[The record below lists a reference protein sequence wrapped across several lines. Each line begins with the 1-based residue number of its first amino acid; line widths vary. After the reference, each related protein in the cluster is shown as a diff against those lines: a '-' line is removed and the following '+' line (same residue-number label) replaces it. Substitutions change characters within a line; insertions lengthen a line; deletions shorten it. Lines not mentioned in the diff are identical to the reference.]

1 MVFNAALIRRRI
13 RSPRL
18 CVEHL
23 EVGETSRTDVAVC
36 YFEGRADPELVNTVR
51 ERIAQARVDA
61 LTMNQES
68 LAELLVRK
76 RWYNPFPKFK
86 FTERPDAAA
95 AQILEGDVVVLVDNS
110 PAAII
115 LPTTLFDVME
125 EANDYYFPPITGSYL
140 RLVRF
145 FTTFL
150 TTFLTP
156 VWLLLIQEP
165 ERVPGWLEFI
175 LMEEPAQVPPLL
187 QLLILELAIDGLK
200 LAALNTPNILTT
212 SFSMIG
218 AIILGD
224 FAVQSGW
231 FSAEVMLYMAVVA
244 IANYNQP
251 NLELGYALK
260 FMRLILLVAT
270 GLSGPV
276 GLCGR
281 CGVAVFGLVSN
292 RTISGAVLPLSS
304 GPLQRRGIEE
314 KAAADRER
322 PSRKKGRLTAGR
334 SRMPPC
340 WKRKRDRSGPCVTG
354 ARPVLLF
361 GWERAWLGSGHQQV
375 EGAAVCDALVQGGAQ
390 GEHGGGGDAEL
401 VDADGQEGG
410 QQIRVGPQLP
420 ADPRSR
426 CPPRGRRRRPFSEP
440 GALRGGEDRKTCP
453 GRCVVGHRPACTG
466 SGRWCR
472 WRRSPPAGPAQAP

>member
-1 MVFNAALIRRRI
+1 MAVERDITWNIRHFKGALRCDRNFDVVYRVFRISAGGRPACFFVDGFAKDEIMEEAAGIFLWDTGRGPAPGCPYFLKVVCPLLRGGHQRGEDTIVGQILSGVWAVFVDGMDQCVLIDQRTYPQRTTSEPDQDKSFRGSRDGFVETMVFNAALIRRRI

-270 GLSGPV
+270 GLLGLWGFV
-276 GLCGR
+276 GGAALLFL
-281 CGVAVFGLVSN
+281 VLVSN
-292 RTISGAVLPLSS
+292 RTISGQCYLYPLVPFNGGELKKKLLRIGS
-304 GPLQRRGIEE
+304 GPP
-314 KAAADRER
+314 ER
-322 PSRKKGRLTAGR
+322 KGA
-334 SRMPPC
+334 
-340 WKRKRDRSGPCVTG
+340 
-354 ARPVLLF
+354 
-361 GWERAWLGSGHQQV
+361 
-375 EGAAVCDALVQGGAQ
+375 
-390 GEHGGGGDAEL
+390 
-401 VDADGQEGG
+401 
-410 QQIRVGPQLP
+410 
-420 ADPRSR
+420 
-426 CPPRGRRRRPFSEP
+426 
-440 GALRGGEDRKTCP
+440 
-453 GRCVVGHRPACTG
+453 
-466 SGRWCR
+466 
-472 WRRSPPAGPAQAP
+472 

>member
-1 MVFNAALIRRRI
+1 MAVERDITWNIRHFQGALRCDRNFDVVYRVFRICGREACMFFVDGFAKDEIMEKLLEFFYGIQDEDLLRDAHTFSKSCVPYCEVAISGEEDTIVGQILSGVWAVFVDGMDQCVLIDQRTYPQRTTSEPDQDKSFRGSRDGFVETMVFNAALIRRRI

-156 VWLLLIQEP
+156 VWLLLIQE
-165 ERVPGWLEFI
+165 
-175 LMEEPAQVPPLL
+175 
-187 QLLILELAIDGLK
+187 LAIDGLK

-270 GLSGPV
+270 GLLGLWGFV
-276 GLCGR
+276 GGAALLFL
-281 CGVAVFGLVSN
+281 VLVSN
-292 RTISGAVLPLSS
+292 RTISGQCYLYPLVPFNGGELKKKLLRIGS
-304 GPLQRRGIEE
+304 GPP
-314 KAAADRER
+314 ER
-322 PSRKKGRLTAGR
+322 KGA
-334 SRMPPC
+334 
-340 WKRKRDRSGPCVTG
+340 
-354 ARPVLLF
+354 
-361 GWERAWLGSGHQQV
+361 
-375 EGAAVCDALVQGGAQ
+375 
-390 GEHGGGGDAEL
+390 
-401 VDADGQEGG
+401 
-410 QQIRVGPQLP
+410 
-420 ADPRSR
+420 
-426 CPPRGRRRRPFSEP
+426 
-440 GALRGGEDRKTCP
+440 
-453 GRCVVGHRPACTG
+453 
-466 SGRWCR
+466 
-472 WRRSPPAGPAQAP
+472 

>member
-1 MVFNAALIRRRI
+1 MAVERDITWNIRHFQGALRCDRNFDVVYRVFRICGREACMFFVDGFAKDEIMEKLLEFFYGIQDEDLLRDAHTFSKSCVPYCEVAISGEEDTIVGQILSGVWAVFVDGMDQCVLIDQRTYPQRTTSEPDQDKSFRGSRDGFVETMVFNAALIRRRI

-270 GLSGPV
+270 GLLGLWGFV
-276 GLCGR
+276 GGAALLFL
-281 CGVAVFGLVSN
+281 VLVSN
-292 RTISGAVLPLSS
+292 RTISGQCYLYPLVPFN
-304 GPLQRRGIEE
+304 GGEL
-314 KAAADRER
+314 
-322 PSRKKGRLTAGR
+322 KK
-334 SRMPPC
+334 
-340 WKRKRDRSGPCVTG
+340 K
-354 ARPVLLF
+354 LL
-361 GWERAWLGSGHQQV
+361 RI
-375 EGAAVCDALVQGGAQ
+375 
-390 GEHGGGGDAEL
+390 GGG
-401 VDADGQEGG
+401 
-410 QQIRVGPQLP
+410 
-420 ADPRSR
+420 
-426 CPPRGRRRRPFSEP
+426 PPERK
-440 GALRGGEDRKTCP
+440 GA
-453 GRCVVGHRPACTG
+453 
-466 SGRWCR
+466 
-472 WRRSPPAGPAQAP
+472 

>member
-1 MVFNAALIRRRI
+1 M
-13 RSPRL
+13 
-18 CVEHL
+18 
-23 EVGETSRTDVAVC
+23 
-36 YFEGRADPELVNTVR
+36 R

-270 GLSGPV
+270 GLLGLWGFV
-276 GLCGR
+276 GGAALLFL
-281 CGVAVFGLVSN
+281 VLVSN
-292 RTISGAVLPLSS
+292 RTISGQCYLYPLVPFNGGELKKKLLRIGSGPPERKAPDSREEPHASLLEEKVGPVGPLCHRGPTGPFVRMGEGLGSAQDISRSRVQRFAMLLRRAARRGSTAEGATLSS
-304 GPLQRRGIEE
+304 SMPMARKVGSRSGSAPSSPQIPIQMPASW
-314 KAAADRER
+314 AASAAIFRAR
-322 PSRKKGRLTAGR
+322 STAG
-334 SRMPPC
+334 
-340 WKRKRDRSGPCVTG
+340 W
-354 ARPVLLF
+354 
-361 GWERAWLGSGHQQV
+361 
-375 EGAAVCDALVQGGAQ
+375 
-390 GEHGGGGDAEL
+390 
-401 VDADGQEGG
+401 
-410 QQIRVGPQLP
+410 
-420 ADPRSR
+420 
-426 CPPRGRRRRPFSEP
+426 
-440 GALRGGEDRKTCP
+440 
-453 GRCVVGHRPACTG
+453 
-466 SGRWCR
+466 
-472 WRRSPPAGPAQAP
+472 

>member
-1 MVFNAALIRRRI
+1 MWGYSQIRSILTNIHTEIFFLMEKIMEFLYKITPDQMPETAHDFLKSSLPYGEIDLIEDENALIQWVLSGVPVLLIDGYDKLLSIDFRSYPARGVDEPEKDRVMRGSKDGFVETVVFNTALIRRRI

-156 VWLLLIQEP
+156 VWLLLILEP

-270 GLSGPV
+270 GLLGLWGFV
-276 GLCGR
+276 GGAALLFL
-281 CGVAVFGLVSN
+281 VLVSN
-292 RTISGAVLPLSS
+292 RTISGQCYLYPLVPFN
-304 GPLQRRGIEE
+304 GGEL
-314 KAAADRER
+314 
-322 PSRKKGRLTAGR
+322 KK
-334 SRMPPC
+334 
-340 WKRKRDRSGPCVTG
+340 K
-354 ARPVLLF
+354 LL
-361 GWERAWLGSGHQQV
+361 RI
-375 EGAAVCDALVQGGAQ
+375 
-390 GEHGGGGDAEL
+390 GGG
-401 VDADGQEGG
+401 
-410 QQIRVGPQLP
+410 
-420 ADPRSR
+420 
-426 CPPRGRRRRPFSEP
+426 PPERK
-440 GALRGGEDRKTCP
+440 GA
-453 GRCVVGHRPACTG
+453 
-466 SGRWCR
+466 
-472 WRRSPPAGPAQAP
+472 